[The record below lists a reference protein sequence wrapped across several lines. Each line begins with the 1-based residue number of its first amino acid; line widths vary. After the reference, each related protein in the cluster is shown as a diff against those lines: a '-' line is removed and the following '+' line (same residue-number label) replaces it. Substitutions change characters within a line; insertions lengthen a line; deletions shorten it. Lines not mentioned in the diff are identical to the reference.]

1 MTAEITVIE
10 LYTIMVLWQVIVVDL
25 TKLEKSIFEKG

>member
-1 MTAEITVIE
+1 MSAEITVIE